1 MKHEAVIVNAVR
13 TPIGSFNGSLKEV
26 AAVALG
32 ATVIRSVLDRASLS
46 PLLVDEVIMGHVLQA
61 GTGQNPA
68 RQSALAAG
76 LPQEVSAVTIN
87 KVCGSGLKAVQ
98 LAAQS
103 IRCGDSDIIVAGG
116 MENMSQAPYLL
127 QGGRA
132 GWRMGHQTMV
142 DSMIHDGLWC
152 SLGKHHMGIT
162 AENLV
167 ERYGLT
173 REQLDSYAAESQR
186 RAILAQATGRFSAEI
201 VPVEVRARGG
211 VAALID
217 EDEYPR
223 RDTTV
228 ASLQKLRPAFKKEG
242 AITAGNSSGIND
254 GAAALLMMSAEK
266 AERLGLKPLAVV
278 RAIATAGVD
287 PAVMGIG
294 PVPAI
299 RKALAL
305 AGLAESDIGLVE
317 ANEAF
322 AAQAIASLSHFSFDP
337 GIVNVNGGAIA
348 LGHPIGASGARI
360 MVTLL
365 HEMERRKVAF
375 GLAALCIG
383 GGQGIAAVVERVE
396 S

>member
-152 SLGKHHMGIT
+152 SLGNHHMGIT